1 VRNESTAFSLPKP
14 VSQQN
19 AVNDQCTK
27 RKRKKTKRALD
38 RIPEMC
44 QGGKWTAEEHNRFLT
59 ALDIYGNTWEKVEDF
74 IGTRSRAQIRSH
86 AQKYFRGMR
95 ARILSKLKKTGQLKK
110 AIFIV
115 VREYRNYTY
124 CQHPSTDSMPDSYP
138 GNFSGLGI
146 IGSSTEEEFKEEI
159 QADEGDYLYINN
171 NLEEEQCLRPEE
183 ATHKEF
189 KSQEQIEHV
198 PFLLQNLIP
207 EPEYAEAQCDILEEK
222 RPFWVDDNENVNG
235 FF

>member
-1 VRNESTAFSLPKP
+1 MRNEPTSFSLPKP
-14 VSQQN
+14 ISQQN

-38 RIPEMC
+38 RVPEMC

-59 ALDIYGNTWEKVEDF
+59 ALEIYGNTWEKVEDF

-110 AIFIV
+110 AMFIV

-124 CQHPSTDSMPDSYP
+124 CQHPSTDSMPDSFS
-138 GNFSGLGI
+138 GNFSGQGI
-146 IGSSTEEEFKEEI
+146 IGSSTGEEYKEEI
-159 QADEGDYLYINN
+159 PVESEDYLYANN
-171 NLEEEQCLRPEE
+171 NLEEEQFIPHDE
-183 ATHKEF
+183 ATHKDL

-198 PFLLQNLIP
+198 PFLLQNLMP
-207 EPEYAEAQCDILEEK
+207 EPEYEEEQCDIVEEK
-222 RPFWVDDNENVNG
+222 RPFWVDDTENANG